1 MNMWWNKTQTI
12 ELSITLNVGWHL
24 QNREFKIKGQCDQ
37 DLAPI
42 KNFNVPKYPSLA
54 KSRKSFENCSKWL

>member
-1 MNMWWNKTQTI
+1 MWWNKTQTI

-37 DLAPI
+37 DLAPTL
-42 KNFNVPKYPSLA
+42 VTLA
-54 KSRKSFENCSKWL
+54 KNG

>member
-1 MNMWWNKTQTI
+1 MCGCQKKNDLCKVNMWWNKTQTI

-37 DLAPI
+37 DLAPTL
-42 KNFNVPKYPSLA
+42 VTLA
-54 KSRKSFENCSKWL
+54 KNG